1 MVLSQSPVH
10 DGLKDYGERDKG
22 PETAL
27 VTIAVL
33 VLSLLFIFQSGILEY
48 GQSVEQIVSSSVV
61 SEEVL
66 LAFRASCVVLVTV
79 TLTWLVMDPKGAVDH
94 PLYMK
99 ERRVMPR
106 TAIGLVRLA
115 AFTQWHFALIGLSFA
130 VSAAASWTHLSGGEV
145 PDWMLVASPALFATS
160 YSCAILV
167 TCVISFHI
175 IGNEVRKG
183 HNIDHLFSWYELVMH
198 NANVAIL
205 GLALLINGMEID
217 WRYLAFPIVFGVI
230 YVAWAA
236 VFANFIGGVFIYDF
250 IDYRRSRAPVI
261 YIGLLSLL
269 AIFFFMVWT
278 LDRTIE
284 SNWFL
289 GLLAVVGATWAMT
302 TIRNPTSAKDPE

>member
-1 MVLSQSPVH
+1 VSDELAH
-10 DGLKDYGERDKG
+10 YGERDKG
-22 PETAL
+22 TETAL
-27 VTIAVL
+27 VTVAAL
-33 VLSLLFIFQSGILEY
+33 ALSLLFIFQSGILEE
-48 GQSVEQIVSSSVV
+48 GQTVEQVVGSSVV
-61 SEEVL
+61 SEEAL
-66 LAFRASCVVLVTV
+66 LAFRASCVILVVV
-79 TLTWLVMDPKGAVDH
+79 TLAGLVLDPKGAVDH
-94 PLYMK
+94 PLYME

-106 TAIGLVRLA
+106 TAIGFVRLA

-175 IGNEVRKG
+175 IGNELSKG
-183 HNIDHLFSWYELVMH
+183 HDIVHLFSWYELVMH

-205 GLALLINGMEID
+205 GLALLINGMEVD

-236 VFANFIGGVFIYDF
+236 IFANFIGGVFIYDF
-250 IDYRRSRAPVI
+250 IDYRRTRAPAI
-261 YIGLLSLL
+261 YVALLLLL
-269 AIFFFMVWT
+269 AIFFFIVWT
-278 LDRTIE
+278 LDRAIE

-289 GLLAVVGATWAMT
+289 GGLSVAATTWTMA
-302 TIRNPTSAKDPE
+302 TIRNPAGSEGPE

>member
-1 MVLSQSPVH
+1 MH

-33 VLSLLFIFQSGILEY
+33 VLSLLFIFRSGILEY

-183 HNIDHLFSWYELVMH
+183 HNIDPLFSWYELVMH

-261 YIGLLSLL
+261 YIGLLALL

-278 LDRTIE
+278 LDRIIE

-289 GLLAVVGATWAMT
+289 GVLTVVATTWVMT
-302 TIRNPTSAKDPE
+302 TIRNPTGAKGPE

>member
-1 MVLSQSPVH
+1 MH

-48 GQSVEQIVSSSVV
+48 GQSVEQVVSSSVV

-183 HNIDHLFSWYELVMH
+183 HNIGSLFSWYELVMH

-261 YIGLLSLL
+261 YIGLLALL

-278 LDRTIE
+278 LDRIIE

-289 GLLAVVGATWAMT
+289 GVLTVVATTWVMT
-302 TIRNPTSAKDPE
+302 TIRNPTGAKGPE